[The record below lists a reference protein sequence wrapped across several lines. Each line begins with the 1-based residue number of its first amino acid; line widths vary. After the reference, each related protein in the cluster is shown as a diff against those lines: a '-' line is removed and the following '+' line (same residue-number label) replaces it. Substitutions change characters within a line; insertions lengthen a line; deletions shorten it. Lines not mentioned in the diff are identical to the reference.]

1 MGQCQ
6 NTDVCEKQSVT
17 MEVSSENISL
27 ETKITELPRSEGG
40 VVPCEPV
47 LSQTVIEV
55 NQVIKNHSSEDGS
68 HPIMSSS
75 NAATP
80 VFGRPAESFP
90 ASPTMEGVSKIVPN
104 VAAKIAPS
112 SQSALSYSS
121 VAPVSQSIPSCP
133 SEPMQVKRQ
142 GRKTPARVEAP
153 RRRGRKQTPVV
164 PAIPD
169 GSAGQDPKSS
179 LQSQNRSGDSLGT
192 KAISLRS
199 KQGTDSQE
207 LMNVIQAQA
216 CEVQSPG
223 GLAGHDPKRKERSAN
238 AAQNKQTK
246 LDIGAGTSDKI
257 PLLGRIQTADVN
269 DVARVMKEVFSGTVP
284 SKTRVVESFG
294 SEGRDASKLAVSSKI
309 LVEMAKIQSPED
321 KACSAMPTTE
331 TAAQAFVEKQPE
343 TKADAKV
350 EDANAP
356 VMSETLVPLTN
367 EGKPQSNS
375 VAGTVQKIE
384 DSGQLSNENSTTPS
398 IMESICA
405 SSLTAGQKEVDHCQR
420 APPDGDLAGFIRGA
434 SSDQVD
440 SCLACPGE
448 VEPPIGV
455 SDNSGNKS
463 KSSLKESPSSSP
475 VDPSG
480 LVCPTI
486 SSKTNDAGD
495 NPQTISSVP
504 TNPDDPDMVK
514 SPGMTES
521 GSGNKTEA
529 FVKVH
534 MRSSNEFDSPE
545 GLRVSTKSDD
555 VGDHLTVTSHI
566 PATPDHAG
574 SEVAPDVVET
584 ENNSGKKTEC
594 AEKESSD
601 IYNFSGSVSDKLD
614 MASAE
619 AKATECSSEAVVEG
633 LETSQRDIDFGA
645 VLGPADTA
653 RGYSTVTSD
662 ETPSDKGQWDAQH
675 GGSKAQGEP
684 RLETVCSVVPE
695 STNAE
700 LVPKDHVGSLP
711 PEMPSSVGDC
721 VEVCNMEV
729 DPEGLSEKD
738 PVGSTV
744 PPDVLECPEAE
755 MGDGIDAPQVGGT
768 LPNFSTIYHN
778 LKSLK

>member
-1 MGQCQ
+1 LGQCQ

-17 MEVSSENISL
+17 MEVSSENVSL
-27 ETKITELPRSEGG
+27 KTKISELPRSEGG

-55 NQVIKNHSSEDGS
+55 IKNHSSEDGS
-68 HPIMSSS
+68 HPIVSSS

-80 VFGRPAESFP
+80 VFGRPADSFP
-90 ASPTMEGVSKIVPN
+90 ASPTMEGVSKTLPN

-121 VAPVSQSIPSCP
+121 VAPVSQSIPSSP
-133 SEPMQVKRQ
+133 SEPMQVKKQ
-142 GRKTPARVEAP
+142 VRKTPARVEAP

-169 GSAGQDPKSS
+169 GSATQDPKSS

-238 AAQNKQTK
+238 AGQNKQTK

-309 LVEMAKIQSPED
+309 LVEMAKIHSPED
-321 KACSAMPTTE
+321 KACSAMPTME
-331 TAAQAFVEKQPE
+331 TAARAFVEKQPE

-356 VMSETLVPLTN
+356 VLSETLVPLTN

-405 SSLTAGQKEVDHCQR
+405 SSLTAGQKDVDHCQR

-440 SCLACPGE
+440 SSLACPGE

-463 KSSLKESPSSSP
+463 NSSLKESPSSSP

-486 SSKTNDAGD
+486 STKTNDAGD
-495 NPQTISSVP
+495 NPETISSVP

-521 GSGNKTEA
+521 GSGNKMEA

-534 MRSSNEFDSPE
+534 MRSSNEFNSPE

-566 PATPDHAG
+566 PAAPDHTG

-584 ENNSGKKTEC
+584 QNNSGKKTEC
-594 AEKESSD
+594 AEKESPD

-633 LETSQRDIDFGA
+633 LETSQKDIDLGA
-645 VLGPADTA
+645 VLGPADTV
-653 RGYSTVTSD
+653 RGYSTVTLD
-662 ETPSDKGQWDAQH
+662 ETPSDKGQWDAQQS
-675 GGSKAQGEP
+675 GSKAQGEP
-684 RLETVCSVVPE
+684 RLETVRSVVPE

-700 LVPKDHVGSLP
+700 LVPKDHVGQLP

-729 DPEGLSEKD
+729 DPSEGLSEKD

-744 PPDVLECPEAE
+744 PLDVLECPEAE
-755 MGDGIDAPQVGGT
+755 MGDGIDTPQVGGT

>member
-1 MGQCQ
+1 
-6 NTDVCEKQSVT
+6 VA
-17 MEVSSENISL
+17 MEVSSENVSLNKKIS
-27 ETKITELPRSEGG
+27 ELPRSEGG
-40 VVPCEPV
+40 VVPCVPV
-47 LSQTVIEV
+47 LSPTVIE
-55 NQVIKNHSSEDGS
+55 VIKNHSSEDGS
-68 HPIMSSS
+68 HPIVSSS

-80 VFGRPAESFP
+80 VFGHPADSFP
-90 ASPTMEGVSKIVPN
+90 ASPTMEGVSKTLPN
-104 VAAKIAPS
+104 VTTKIAPS
-112 SQSALSYSS
+112 SQSAPSYSS
-121 VAPVSQSIPSCP
+121 VAAVSQSLPPCP

-153 RRRGRKQTPVV
+153 RRRGRKQAPVV
-164 PAIPD
+164 PAVPD
-169 GSAGQDPKSS
+169 DSAGQDPKSS

-192 KAISLRS
+192 KAIPLRS
-199 KQGTDSQE
+199 EQGTDSQE

-246 LDIGAGTSDKI
+246 LDIGAGTSDKT

-284 SKTRVVESFG
+284 AKARNVESFG
-294 SEGRDASKLAVSSKI
+294 SEGRDASKLTASSKI

-321 KACSAMPTTE
+321 KACSALPTVE

-367 EGKPQSNS
+367 EGKLQSNS
-375 VAGTVQKIE
+375 VAGTVEKIE
-384 DSGQLSNENSTTPS
+384 DSGQLSNENSSTPS

-405 SSLTAGQKEVDHCQR
+405 SPLTAGEKDVDHCQR
-420 APPDGDLAGFIRGA
+420 APQDGDLAGFIRGA

-440 SCLACPGE
+440 SSLACPGE
-448 VEPPIGV
+448 VEPTVGIN
-455 SDNSGNKS
+455 DNSGNKS
-463 KSSLKESPSSSP
+463 KSSLKESPSSSH
-475 VDPSG
+475 VDPSS
-480 LVCPTI
+480 LVYPTI
-486 SSKTNDAGD
+486 STRTNDAGD
-495 NPQTISSVP
+495 NPGTTSSVP

-529 FVKVH
+529 FVIVPV
-534 MRSSNEFDSPE
+534 RSSNEFNSLE

-555 VGDHLTVTSHI
+555 VGDHLRVTSHI
-566 PATPDHAG
+566 PATSDHSG
-574 SEVAPDVVET
+574 SEVAPDVAET
-584 ENNSGKKTEC
+584 ESNSGKKTEC

-601 IYNFSGSVSDKLD
+601 IYNFSSSVSDKLD

-619 AKATECSSEAVVEG
+619 AKATNCSSGAVAEG
-633 LETSQRDIDFGA
+633 LETSQKDIDLVA
-645 VLGPADTA
+645 VLDPADI
-653 RGYSTVTSD
+653 
-662 ETPSDKGQWDAQH
+662 ETPSDKGQLDAQH
-675 GGSKAQGEP
+675 GSSKAQGEP
-684 RLETVCSVVPE
+684 RLETVRSVVPE

-700 LVPKDHVGSLP
+700 LFPKDHVGPLP
-711 PEMPSSVGDC
+711 PEMPSPGGDC
-721 VEVCNMEV
+721 VGVCNMEV
-729 DPEGLSEKD
+729 DPSEKD
-738 PVGSTV
+738 PVSSTV
-744 PPDVLECPEAE
+744 PVEVLECPEAE
-755 MGDGIDAPQVGGT
+755 MSDGIDAPQVGGT
-768 LPNFSTIYHN
+768 LPNLSTINHN